1 MAKKIDVMEIG
12 VPIARLFRL
21 AFQNFQ
27 FILYSTVL
35 VSLLAL
41 GYTVSPLIDEG
52 TYVANGSIAH
62 ASNGSVVIKNTI
74 IEAVTSTGLAKAV
87 ALQLEEAD
95 IGLIDGTFLSAETIQ
110 AGLTATSVD
119 NSLRINITFSYPDET
134 FSVTVLN
141 EIIRQSIT
149 YANDSFPVLGRG
161 VILGEYAISS
171 TFDEPSYTLYLAI
184 GALFGFTIGVVL
196 SVLWDTLK
204 GTLYSAQ
211 DLKELGLSALYL
223 PLQIK
228 VKFTPS
234 TILRWLGFKN
244 KKSYSFENEQT
255 KLIVQGFV
263 PTQSFSTIQNNLE
276 STRPQPLEPVT
287 TLVLTPVPNESLA
300 MVAFAYARQSST
312 QGRKT
317 LLIDFDLKEIPFTKY
332 LERYQIETKKKPST
346 KEGVFFLSIEE
357 NLDLYLPLQDII
369 PAKVIRD
376 EATLNIMT
384 QVKKKYDHIVILAP
398 SLLPDSSVLSMV
410 QYANSALILGKTGFN
425 TIIQMI
431 QSFNMLID
439 ANLTAIET
447 LLIDEITKTQ
457 WPSMNEIKTWFPSK
471 PKPVAVKA
479 KPTRKK

>member
-1 MAKKIDVMEIG
+1 
-12 VPIARLFRL
+12 
-21 AFQNFQ
+21 
-27 FILYSTVL
+27 
-35 VSLLAL
+35 
-41 GYTVSPLIDEG
+41 
-52 TYVANGSIAH
+52 
-62 ASNGSVVIKNTI
+62 
-74 IEAVTSTGLAKAV
+74 
-87 ALQLEEAD
+87 
-95 IGLIDGTFLSAETIQ
+95 
-110 AGLTATSVD
+110 
-119 NSLRINITFSYPDET
+119 
-134 FSVTVLN
+134 
-141 EIIRQSIT
+141 
-149 YANDSFPVLGRG
+149 

-171 TFDEPSYTLYLAI
+171 TFDEPSYTLYIAI
-184 GALFGFTIGVVL
+184 GALLGFTIGVVL
-196 SVLWDTLK
+196 SLLWDTIK

-431 QSFNMLID
+431 QSVNMLID